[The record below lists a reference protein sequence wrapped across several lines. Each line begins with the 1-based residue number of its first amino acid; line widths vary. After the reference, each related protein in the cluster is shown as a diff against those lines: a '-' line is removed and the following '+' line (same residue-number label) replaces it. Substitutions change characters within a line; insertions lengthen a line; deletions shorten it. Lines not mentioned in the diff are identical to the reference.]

1 MPLDTFTI
9 TGFGERSSRGRKA
22 LVTRTIPSTFV
33 STTTRRSSGVT
44 SGTAFRG
51 PTMPALFTST
61 SIPPSAPTRAAA
73 AATLASSVTSR
84 RTKRAPSPPAAAW
97 PRAGS
102 RAAIHTSWPSARR
115 RRAVS
120 RPSPLFAPV
129 MSVFVMRL
137 MLRPTHR
144 AYKRTGLPRT
154 RRATQA
160 RAGVRHHREMPTVQ
174 DELASCIRS
183 WRDRVT
189 PADAGLPAG
198 STRRVPGL
206 RREEVAQLAGVS
218 LDYLARLEQGRAT
231 HPSASVLASL
241 ARALRLTDG
250 ERTHLF
256 RLAGHAEPSTGT
268 INTHIGPGVH
278 RLLDRL
284 ADVPVLVVDASW
296 QVIAA
301 NDLANALI
309 GDRSSRTGRE
319 ANLAWRHFARMP
331 SRLVRTE
338 AETADADGEIVADLH
353 DALGRYPAD
362 ERLATLID
370 DLRRESPRF
379 AELWGARPVA
389 RRVASRKTFA
399 HPEVG
404 PITL

>member
-137 MLRPTHR
+137 MLRRTHP

-198 STRRVPGL
+198 TARRVPGL
-206 RREEVAQLAGVS
+206 RREELAQLAGVS
-218 LDYLARLEQGRAT
+218 LDYLARLEQGRASN
-231 HPSASVLASL
+231 PSASVLASL
-241 ARALRLTDG
+241 ARALRLSDD
-250 ERTHLF
+250 ERAHLF
-256 RLAGHAEPSTGT
+256 RLAGHAEPSAGT
-268 INTHIGPGVH
+268 INRHIPPGVQ

-284 ADVPVLVVDASW
+284 TDVPVMVLDPSW
-296 QVIAA
+296 QVLAA
-301 NDLANALI
+301 NQLASALI
-309 GDRSSRTGRE
+309 GDFSGASGRE
-319 ANLAWRHFARMP
+319 RNLAWRHFTGAP
-331 SRLVRTE
+331 SRLVRAQSEE
-338 AETADADGEIVADLH
+338 AGAEADTVADL
-353 DALGRYPAD
+353 R
-362 ERLATLID
+362 
-370 DLRRESPRF
+370 
-379 AELWGARPVA
+379 
-389 RRVASRKTFA
+389 
-399 HPEVG
+399 
-404 PITL
+404 